1 MALRILTGTLV
12 PEPGKQGS
20 GQAVIQFNPHHVTG
34 DADGQNLMEWGGS
47 GDFDAPPSAVVSLKH
62 IEVSPP
68 SPLERFRVTEDPPSR
83 TQLEIE
89 WETSPI
95 PERIMAISYMIIG
108 EA

>member
-1 MALRILTGTLV
+1 MGLRILTGVLV
-12 PEPGKQGS
+12 PEPGKEGN
-20 GQAVIQFNPHHVTG
+20 GQAVIQFNPHGVFG
-34 DADGQNLMEWGGS
+34 DANGQDLREWGDT

-68 SPLERFRVTEDPPSR
+68 SPLERFRVTEGPP
-83 TQLEIE
+83 TAAQMEVE

-95 PERIMAISYMIIG
+95 PERIMAISYMIVG